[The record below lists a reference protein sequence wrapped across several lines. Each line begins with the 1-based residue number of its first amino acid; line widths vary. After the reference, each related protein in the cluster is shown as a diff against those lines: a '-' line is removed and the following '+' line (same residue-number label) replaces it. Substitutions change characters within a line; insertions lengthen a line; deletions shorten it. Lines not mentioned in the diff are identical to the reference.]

1 MERITPTLL
10 FIIIINNLKKDV
22 SFKLFH
28 FWLNG
33 FVFILLNIGRYYNN
47 NQTIYDV
54 IFVRK
59 MCFLVT
65 I

>member
-10 FIIIINNLKKDV
+10 FIIIINNLKTDV

-28 FWLNG
+28 FWPNG